1 MGELC
6 GSVDGVALG
15 TDGSS
20 SMILGYIGSWFPTCL
35 LLFALVVCFFW
46 QVLRYPLHPRCGMSA
61 FSEETSVFK
70 DSSS

>member
-35 LLFALVVCFFW
+35 CCSPWL
-46 QVLRYPLHPRCGMSA
+46 
-61 FSEETSVFK
+61 SV
-70 DSSS
+70 SSGRF